1 MAFLDFLKSNM
12 LNCPS
17 KKFLHIECPG
27 CGFQRSF
34 IALMEGDFIRS
45 FQLFPA
51 LIPFIIV
58 WVFLLLHLIFK
69 FKHGAFIIKFLFL
82 FCAIITMFSFGI
94 KVAKGQIFT

>member
-1 MAFLDFLKSNM
+1 MSMLDFLKSNM
-12 LNCPS
+12 LTCPS

-27 CGFQRSF
+27 CGFQRSC
-34 IALMEGDFIRS
+34 IALLEGDFIKS

-51 LIPFIIV
+51 LFPFIMV

-82 FCAIITMFSFGI
+82 FCAIIMMFSFGI